1 MKIKKIISLSIAT
14 FILVLSIFGLCSCG
28 DNTSNSPKIENTRPT
43 FSQIS
48 NFKLDNLKKYEN
60 SAYQFHLFDDNDE
73 VWVIIELE
81 GKSLIEEYNDCK
93 FVGFL

>member
-48 NFKLDNLKKYEN
+48 NFKLDNLKKYEIVLIN
-60 SAYQFHLFDDNDE
+60 F
-73 VWVIIELE
+73 I
-81 GKSLIEEYNDCK
+81 SLMIMMKYGLLLN
-93 FVGFL
+93 